1 MAGAGPISDATNG
14 SGKAFILPR
23 WRGPGKPRRA
33 LGPAVNGRERVP
45 KSLLQITRGRWVQG
59 PLLSFELFYED
70 IDAVERTR
78 IYDATGQVFEMNFSL
93 VDFDTPRT
101 HAVIPNAPLRVLIRV
116 TGHLFPPSSTNAG
129 SEQAPFP
136 GMLSGYG
143 SVQVASPAD
152 RPGACPQCGTVAAT

>member
-1 MAGAGPISDATNG
+1 MQ
-14 SGKAFILPR
+14 R
-23 WRGPGKPRRA
+23 
-33 LGPAVNGRERVP
+33 
-45 KSLLQITRGRWVQG
+45 

-78 IYDATGQVFEMNFSL
+78 IYNATGQVFEMNFSL

-116 TGHLFPPSSTNAG
+116 TGHLFPPSSTRNAG

-136 GMLSGYG
+136 GMLSGYR
-143 SVQVASPAD
+143 SVQVASPTD